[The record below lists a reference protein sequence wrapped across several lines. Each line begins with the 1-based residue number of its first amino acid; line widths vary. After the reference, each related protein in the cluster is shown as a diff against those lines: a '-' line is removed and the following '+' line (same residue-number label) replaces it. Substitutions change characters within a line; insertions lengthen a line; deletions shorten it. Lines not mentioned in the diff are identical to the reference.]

1 MKIAVTRSRVIIALL
16 SLGLVVSSGVA
27 VWAGSQARTPAQ
39 VSSEADAPEPSTVTA
54 TVQEGPLA
62 ASRKFTGELGR
73 EVALSV
79 KAPATGS
86 ENGGGGAEQIVTFL
100 PRESGDEV
108 KNGQSLIEISGRP
121 MIALQGRFPAFRDI
135 KEGDKGRDVSQLQQA
150 LSSLYGT
157 PVTGTFDARTTADV
171 KRLYSALGYQPS
183 TVDGE
188 ATVGED
194 GETTP
199 GPKLV
204 SVPAA
209 ELLIVKSLPATVGKV
224 SAQVGL
230 PAKDT
235 LLTLVGGAWQVTVP
249 LADGTKGLDSLD
261 EDARLTF
268 GDGPLEDKSTSLLGI
283 GPPPGQEEQSEENDE
298 GGDPW
303 GNGEDN
309 GPSDVATFKVN
320 PKDLP
325 KKPKV
330 GLAQE
335 VVVEFKHSP
344 PEAVVVPVS
353 ALWRKAGT
361 DVVTVVDAAG
371 NRTDVPV
378 TIHLNHE
385 GLAAVTA
392 KEGELAVGAK
402 VVVAERSKK

>member
-1 MKIAVTRSRVIIALL
+1 MKIAITRSRVVIAVL

-54 TVQEGPLA
+54 TVQKGPLA
-62 ASRKFTGELGR
+62 SSRTFEGELSR
-73 EVALSV
+73 EVALAV
-79 KAPATGS
+79 KAPAAS
-86 ENGGGGAEQIVTFL
+86 EEGGGAGQIVTFL
-100 PRESGDEV
+100 PRKSGDEV
-108 KNGQSLIEISGRP
+108 KSGQSVIEISGRP
-121 MIALQGRFPAFRDI
+121 VIALEGKFPAFRDI
-135 KEGDKGRDVSQLQQA
+135 KEGDKGRDVSQLQTA

-171 KRLYSALGYQPS
+171 KRLYAALGYQPA

-188 ATVGED
+188 AKVGEE

-209 ELLIVKSLPATVGKV
+209 ELLIAKSLPATVGKV
-224 SAQVGL
+224 TAQVGL

-249 LADGTKGLDSLD
+249 LSDGAKGLDNLGD
-261 EDARLTF
+261 EARLTF
-268 GDGPLEDKSTSLLGI
+268 GEGPLEEKGTSLLGI
-283 GPPPGQEEQSEENDE
+283 GPPPGEDKQESEENN
-298 GGDPW
+298 DPW
-303 GNGEDN
+303 GEGEN
-309 GPSDVATFKVN
+309 GPPDIATFKVN
-320 PKDLP
+320 AKDLP

-330 GLAQE
+330 GSAQT

-344 PEAVVVPVS
+344 DEAVIVPVS

-361 DVVTVVDAAG
+361 DVVTTVDDAG
-371 NRTDVPV
+371 NRADVPV

-385 GLAAVTA
+385 GLAAVTP
-392 KEGELAVGAK
+392 KEGELAVGTK
-402 VVVAERSKK
+402 VVVAERSVKK

>member
-1 MKIAVTRSRVIIALL
+1 MKIAVTRSRVVIALL

-39 VSSEADAPEPSTVTA
+39 VSAEADAPEPSTVTA

-62 ASRKFTGELGR
+62 ASRKFVGELGR
-73 EVALSV
+73 EVALPV
-79 KAPATGS
+79 KAPSAGS

-100 PRESGDEV
+100 PRKSGDEV
-108 KNGQSLIEISGRP
+108 RNGQSVIEISGRP
-121 MIALQGRFPAFRDI
+121 VIALQGKFPAFRDI

-150 LSSLYGT
+150 LSPLYGT

-171 KRLYSALGYQPS
+171 KRLYGALGYQQS

-188 ATVGED
+188 ATAGED

-209 ELLIVKSLPATVGKV
+209 ELLVVKSLPATVGKV

-235 LLTLVGGAWQVTVP
+235 LLTLVGGAWQVSVP
-249 LADGTKGLDSLD
+249 LPDGAKGLDSLD

-268 GDGPLEDKSTSLLGI
+268 GEGPLEEKGTSLLAI
-283 GPPPGQEEQSEENDE
+283 GPPAGQEEESEENKE
-298 GGDPW
+298 QDPW

-330 GLAQE
+330 GSSQE

-353 ALWRKAGT
+353 ALWRKAGS
-361 DVVTVVDAAG
+361 DVVTVVDASGA
-371 NRTDVPV
+371 RTDVPV

>member
-1 MKIAVTRSRVIIALL
+1 MKIAVTRSRVVIAVL

-39 VSSEADAPEPSTVTA
+39 VSSEAEAPEPSTVTA
-54 TVQEGPLA
+54 TVQKGPLA
-62 ASRKFTGELGR
+62 SSRTFEGELSR
-73 EVALSV
+73 EVALAV
-79 KAPATGS
+79 KAPASST
-86 ENGGGGAEQIVTFL
+86 EGGGGAEQIVTFL
-100 PRESGDEV
+100 PRKSGDEV
-108 KNGQSLIEISGRP
+108 DNGQSVIEISGRP
-121 MIALQGRFPAFRDI
+121 VIALEGRFPAFRDI
-135 KEGDKGRDVSQLQQA
+135 KEGDKGRDVSQLQSA

-171 KRLYSALGYQPS
+171 KRLYAALGYQPA

-188 ATVGED
+188 AKVGEE

-209 ELLIVKSLPATVGKV
+209 ELLIAKSLPATVGKV
-224 SAQVGL
+224 TAQVGL

-249 LADGTKGLDSLD
+249 LSDGPKGLDNLSD
-261 EDARLTF
+261 EARLTF
-268 GDGPLEDKSTSLLGI
+268 GEGPLEEKGTSLLGI
-283 GPPPGQEEQSEENDE
+283 GPPPGEDKEKTEENS
-298 GGDPW
+298 DPW
-303 GNGEDN
+303 GNGEG
-309 GPSDVATFKVN
+309 GPPDLATFKVN
-320 PKDLP
+320 AKDLP

-330 GLAQE
+330 GSAQT

-344 PEAVVVPVS
+344 DEAVVVPVS

-361 DVVTVVDAAG
+361 DVVTTVDDAG
-371 NRTDVPV
+371 NRADVPV

-385 GLAAVTA
+385 GLAAVTP
-392 KEGELAVGAK
+392 KEGELAVGTK
-402 VVVAERSKK
+402 VVVAERSVKK